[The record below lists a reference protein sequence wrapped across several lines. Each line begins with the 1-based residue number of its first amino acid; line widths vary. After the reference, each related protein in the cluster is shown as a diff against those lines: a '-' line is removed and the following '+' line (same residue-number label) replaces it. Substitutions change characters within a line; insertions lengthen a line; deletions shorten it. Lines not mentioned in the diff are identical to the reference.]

1 MILRTRKSFGTLL
14 FSLIT
19 LTCFS
24 QEFNDSIMNKVLFDE
39 IMSYT
44 MKRDSTVKLYYS
56 NIGEELYSQ
65 GGIDY
70 IKKHGFGHRPT
81 HIYFHMISDDD
92 NELILEELNIE
103 NVYRSNLR
111 QSEILARI
119 GIWEQ
124 TTYQDV
130 AKRAI
135 NGWLNSPGHAGSIK
149 NLGKRSKF
157 EVISISS
164 YYDKDR
170 KSIFIS
176 LTNFGM
182 F

>member
-1 MILRTRKSFGTLL
+1 MKKIIYTFLLSLLTLPV
-14 FSLIT
+14 
-19 LTCFS
+19 FS
-24 QEFNDSIMNKVLFDE
+24 QGFNDSIMNKVLFDE

-56 NIGEELYSQ
+56 NVGEELYSQ

-70 IKKHGFGHRPT
+70 IKTHGLVHRPS
-81 HIYFHMISDDD
+81 HIYIRMIPDND

-103 NVYRSNLR
+103 NIYDGNLV

-135 NGWLNSPGHAGSIK
+135 NGWLNSPGHRGTIQ
-149 NLGKRSKF
+149 NIGTRSKF
-157 EVISISS
+157 EVMSISS
-164 YYDKDR
+164 YYDKDK
-170 KSIFIS
+170 KSIYIA
-176 LTNFGM
+176 LTSFDM
-182 F
+182 Y

>member
-1 MILRTRKSFGTLL
+1 
-14 FSLIT
+14 
-19 LTCFS
+19 
-24 QEFNDSIMNKVLFDE
+24 MNKVLFDE

-56 NIGEELYSQ
+56 NVGEELYSQ

-70 IKKHGFGHRPT
+70 IKTHGLAHRPS
-81 HIYFHMISDDD
+81 HIYFHMISDKD

-103 NVYRSNLR
+103 NVYTTNLR

-119 GIWEQ
+119 GISGQ

-135 NGWLNSPGHAGSIK
+135 NGWLNSPGHAGSIE

-164 YYDKDR
+164 YYDKNR

-182 F
+182 Y

>member
-1 MILRTRKSFGTLL
+1 MIPRTRKSHFTLL
-14 FSLIT
+14 FSLMT

-44 MKRDSTVKLYYS
+44 MRRDSTVKLYYS
-56 NIGEELYSQ
+56 SVGEELYSQ

-70 IKKHGFGHRPT
+70 IKTHGLVHRPS
-81 HIYFHMISDDD
+81 HIYFHMIPDKDD
-92 NELILEELNIE
+92 ELILEELSIE
-103 NVYRSNLR
+103 NVYTTNLR

-119 GIWEQ
+119 GISGQ

-135 NGWLNSPGHAGSIK
+135 NGWLNSPGHAGSIE
-149 NLGKRSKF
+149 NIGTRSKLDI
-157 EVISISS
+157 ISISS
-164 YYDKDR
+164 YYDKNR
-170 KSIFIS
+170 KSIFIT
-176 LTNFGM
+176 LTKFGM